1 VYLDFIVCDFLY
13 EITSQPESYELKT
26 VLSIAKEDV
35 EARHEY
41 MLPIIED
48 RVKNKAKYEQKQ
60 QNR

>member
-26 VLSIAKEDV
+26 VLSIAKE
-35 EARHEY
+35 AWR
-41 MLPIIED
+41 I
-48 RVKNKAKYEQKQ
+48 KNKAKYEQKQ